1 MATAVPDD
9 TGQRSTRNGESGQA
23 IVEYAVSALL
33 MATLVFGVIDFSR
46 AIYQQQVITTLTG
59 EGASMASRGTAM
71 SSAVSAVIA
80 DSDLNLSTNGRVI
93 ATAAFNN
100 ASTVKVT
107 SQVSQGGITAT
118 SRVGTVVGGAATL
131 PSGAIPQNNQT
142 AYVVEIFYAYQPI
155 TPIGKLVQFALPVQ
169 LYDAAYY

>member
-1 MATAVPDD
+1 MATATPDD
-9 TGQRSTRNGESGQA
+9 TARRRKRNGESGQA
-23 IVEYAVSALL
+23 IVEYAVSALV

-46 AIYQQQVITTLTG
+46 AIYQQQVITNLTG

-80 DSDLNLSTNGRVI
+80 DSDLNLGTSGRVI
-93 ATAAFNN
+93 ATAAYNN

-118 SRVGTVVGGAATL
+118 SRIGTNGGTATL
-131 PSGAIPQNNQT
+131 PSGAVPQNNQT
-142 AYVVEIFYAYQPI
+142 VYVVEIFYAYQPI
-155 TPIGKLVQFALPVQ
+155 TPIGKLIQTVMPVQ